1 MQSQLMPY
9 FATFIPS
16 ADLCRFRCTGR
27 ACQSDVEQ
35 LSLVFS
41 RRLRI
46 HFPAHPE
53 AEITANNQA
62 FFLFLRLSRERQE
75 RRVQEAKY
83 ICEMRER
90 EEIRKA
96 EEKIK
101 DDDYLASL
109 QDEERAAVLAERERK
124 IEAERL
130 KMRHVKRLSMIA
142 NKLPGRRPERRNT
155 THELS
160 SAGANS
166 RFQSL
171 MKSHRSSIRKV
182 EIDHRS

>member
-1 MQSQLMPY
+1 MVLELMPY

-27 ACQSDVEQ
+27 ACKSDVEQ
-35 LSLVFS
+35 LSLVFQ
-41 RRLRI
+41 RRLRL

-53 AEITANNQA
+53 AEITSNNQA

-75 RRVQEAKY
+75 RRAQEAKY
-83 ICEMRER
+83 IREMRER
-90 EEIRKA
+90 EETRKA

-109 QDEERAAVLAERERK
+109 LDEERAAVLAERERK

-142 NKLPGRRPERRNT
+142 NKIDNGRRPERRNT

-160 SAGANS
+160 PAPLSC
-166 RFQSL
+166 L
-171 MKSHRSSIRKV
+171 V
-182 EIDHRS
+182 Y